1 MARPLRIEY
10 PGAFYH
16 VMNRGLER
24 REIFRSSQDYEKF
37 LTLFDPL
44 FDRYQ
49 IRIHS
54 YCLMPNHYHLY
65 IETPQGHLSKIMRQ
79 LDGVYTQNYNR
90 RYKRV
95 GPLMQG
101 RYKAILIE
109 KESYSL
115 ELSRYIHLNPVKA
128 GLVKDPQDWAWS
140 SYRIFLGKENKK
152 KWMERDWLLSQ
163 FSESERQA
171 RKLFERFTLQGV
183 DKEWNP
189 QQEAKG
195 FVLGGEE
202 FSRWVRE
209 EWVRGKNK
217 SDVTGIKELEKK
229 IISVQERIERVNS
242 LTNDR
247 KLKRKLQIYVAR
259 KYSPVSLR
267 EIGEQMGGMRYQAVH
282 LVIKR
287 LEESA
292 KRDRRIR
299 EFLERCQ

>member
-1 MARPLRIEY
+1 MKNESQKKKLMDVTRQVMQNKGRGGLNIAKNVIDLMKNDYGMNLGSAPWGVKSKLMTIVYGIARVWESIFEEFKDNFKKINGFFKIETFGELRIQDQQKILT
-10 PGAFYH
+10 AVFY
-16 VMNRGLER
+16 V
-24 REIFRSSQDYEKF
+24 SQ
-37 LTLFDPL
+37 
-44 FDRYQ
+44 
-49 IRIHS
+49 
-54 YCLMPNHYHLY
+54 
-65 IETPQGHLSKIMRQ
+65 
-79 LDGVYTQNYNR
+79 
-90 RYKRV
+90 
-95 GPLMQG
+95 
-101 RYKAILIE
+101 
-109 KESYSL
+109 
-115 ELSRYIHLNPVKA
+115 
-128 GLVKDPQDWAWS
+128 
-140 SYRIFLGKENKK
+140 GKENKK

-242 LTNDR
+242 LTDDR
-247 KLKRKLQIYVAR
+247 KLKRKLQIYVLR

-267 EIGEQMGGMRYQAVH
+267 EIGEQMGGMKYQSVH